1 MDTQADTQRILVS
14 VTALHTL
21 SERVGVSE
29 RTLRRAAA
37 SGTIQAQRLGPRR
50 LRIDEPE
57 WRWIAAY
64 WPTVS
69 ALREVLR
76 TEPSVRLAVLFG
88 SVARGSAHR
97 RSDVDLLVDVDDPS
111 PGALGSLEEKLA
123 TTAGRRVQLVTV
135 DAARKAPGLLSDA
148 LRDGRPV
155 VDRDEHW
162 PLLLDERDAITR
174 DAERG
179 DAELLDAAMRPLEAG
194 DG

>member
-1 MDTQADTQRILVS
+1 MDTQADTQRILIS
-14 VTALHTL
+14 VTALLPL

-57 WRWIAAY
+57 RRWIAAY

-97 RSDVDLLVDVDDPS
+97 RSDVDLLVEVDDPS

-123 TTAGRRVQLVTV
+123 ATAGRRVQLVTV

-155 VDRDEHW
+155 VDRDERW

-179 DAELLDAAMRPLEAG
+179 DAELLEAALRPLEAG